1 MRNLIIMALLVLPS
15 FAFAADGSSSFLDYV
30 GQQLNDLHYAI
41 TEEVPGIFH
50 RFVAWGVEYYTLAML
65 TAKLHMI
72 KFAYLVAKQIAT
84 DINIA
89 AYLSA
94 AISQLP
100 SGVRW
105 GLQELGFAN
114 ALNLLI
120 NVYITRFVMNIM
132 GW

>member
-1 MRNLIIMALLVLPS
+1 
-15 FAFAADGSSSFLDYV
+15 
-30 GQQLNDLHYAI
+30 
-41 TEEVPGIFH
+41 
-50 RFVAWGVEYYTLAML
+50 
-65 TAKLHMI
+65 MI
-72 KFAYLVAKQIAT
+72 KFAYLVAQQIAT